1 LESRGSFQ
9 GACIPQRKRGNNSQR
24 SYKGVLL
31 SVHEVVRLWDRW
43 FASFFWKKAGKMAG
57 AYIRSIVGKEHSLM
71 SMVVLYASAFLEET
85 GVCKVE
91 EYKLLD
97 SQVLFKV

>member
-1 LESRGSFQ
+1 
-9 GACIPQRKRGNNSQR
+9 
-24 SYKGVLL
+24 
-31 SVHEVVRLWDRW
+31 
-43 FASFFWKKAGKMAG
+43 MAG